1 MSGLH
6 DLCAAGDGPGVAA
19 LLAAGADREEAARF
33 RRRPLHVAAKAGHAD
48 VLRLLLD
55 ADPAADVLARTQHGH
70 SAAYVAAQFGHA
82 EAVAILASK
91 GADVDAADQ
100 GHMRPLH
107 IACRN
112 GHRDAVAALL
122 DAGADAWAV
131 DNIPWTPLHWL
142 AKDSN
147 LEVAQLLLERA
158 PPASASAQA
167 AAREALALFAD
178 HGAARRL
185 ESVLSSTAVK

>member
-1 MSGLH
+1 
-6 DLCAAGDGPGVAA
+6 
-19 LLAAGADREEAARF
+19 
-33 RRRPLHVAAKAGHAD
+33 
-48 VLRLLLD
+48 
-55 ADPAADVLARTQHGH
+55 
-70 SAAYVAAQFGHA
+70 
-82 EAVAILASK
+82 
-91 GADVDAADQ
+91 
-100 GHMRPLH
+100 MRPLH

-142 AKDSN
+142 AKESN

-178 HGAARRL
+178 HDAARAQGHCLYAPTHRCRGQ
-185 ESVLSSTAVK
+185 SAKQSNGGYSS